1 MIENLRVDPVVLEM
15 ARDGING
22 VIKGLADTGVGS
34 DYSAAIGR
42 GYGDLDLDGRTIGHA
57 DPKSGL
63 EEYCDRWEWG
73 VRALVTGA
81 AQISIGLEL
90 GASHY
95 EREEKWAG
103 DQLKNYVTD
112 LVGDPGLSPDDV
124 KDKSWGELWDHHRDA
139 ITDPKWALTPEEME
153 RHRKFAEENRSVVDD
168 LETIVRHQLNP
179 STLITDTIDG
189 FKTDGFTADSP
200 PDAGT
205 EGERSPTGAT
215 N

>member
-1 MIENLRVDPVVLEM
+1 MTENLHVEPSALDK
-15 ARDGING
+15 ASTGING
-22 VIKGLADTGVGS
+22 VIDGLADTGVGS
-34 DYSAAIGR
+34 DYSAALGR

-81 AQISIGLEL
+81 AELSRGLGL

-103 DQLKNYVTD
+103 DQLKNFTMD
-112 LVGDPGLSPDDV
+112 LIGDPSLTPDEI
-124 KDKSWGELWDHHRDA
+124 KGMSWGDLWEHNKNA
-139 ITDPKWALTPEEME
+139 ITDPQWSLTPEETRE
-153 RHRKFAEENRSVVDD
+153 HQQFAKQLVGTLVED
-168 LETIVRHQLNP
+168 LETIAGHSVDP
-179 STLITDTIDG
+179 SSRFTDAMDG
-189 FKTDGFTADSP
+189 FERDGFTADSTDSGPKGRP
-200 PDAGT
+200 PAP
-205 EGERSPTGAT
+205 ES